1 MEVGGKKSDFM
12 MDIKSPTNFLNI
24 IRLYLQT
31 TIKANMLL
39 CTLWLVCNTNKK
51 EITMQKNDNFSKE
64 TILEV
69 WQKAKIIDGA
79 DPKEYR
85 QDRAGA
91 WIQFSMYGNTNDDL
105 NFGWEVDHQKPK
117 ALGGSN
123 NLSNLVP
130 RQWLNNRTKGDDY
143 PHFKTSVSSQGNKN
157 VYKKESWK
165 IDT

>member
-1 MEVGGKKSDFM
+1 
-12 MDIKSPTNFLNI
+12 
-24 IRLYLQT
+24 
-31 TIKANMLL
+31 MLL
-39 CTLWLVCNTNKK
+39 CPLWLICNTKQK
-51 EITMQKNDNFSKE
+51 EIIMKINETFSKE

-69 WQKAKIIDGA
+69 WQKANTIDGV
-79 DPKEYR
+79 DSNEYR

-143 PHFKTSVSSQGNKN
+143 PNFKTSVTSQGNKN
-157 VYKKESWK
+157 IYKEESWNIK
-165 IDT
+165 